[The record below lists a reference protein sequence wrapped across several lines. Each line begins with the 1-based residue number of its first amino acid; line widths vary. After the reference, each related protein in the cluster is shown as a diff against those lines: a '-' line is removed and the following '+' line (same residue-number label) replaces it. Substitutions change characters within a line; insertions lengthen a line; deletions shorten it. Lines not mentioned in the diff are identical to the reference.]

1 MNRTEIKALL
11 QILSTAFPTH
21 YKKLSVEEM
30 KAQVSLYEMMFAEDD
45 GQIVT
50 VALKNYIAKE
60 KYPPTI
66 AGLRAEIDLITQA
79 GSDKVTELW
88 GELCQAIKRGLY
100 NTPEEFNAL
109 SKPLRLWL
117 RNRAQLKELGLLPI
131 ETFQTVTRGQFFKT
145 MSAVVEREQ
154 AVAMLPAEIKD
165 KLNGLMM
172 IEGQTLD

>member
-30 KAQVSLYEMMFAEDD
+30 KAQVSLYEMMFADDD

-66 AGLRAEIDLITQA
+66 AGLRAEIDLITK
-79 GSDKVTELW
+79 GDDKVNELW
-88 GELCQAIKRGLY
+88 GELGKAVRQGMY
-100 NTPEEFNAL
+100 YTQEEFDSLPKAL
-109 SKPLRLWL
+109 RVWL
-117 RNRAQLKELGLLPI
+117 KDRNQLKELCMLSP

-154 AVAMLPAEIKD
+154 AIAMLPAEVKD
-165 KLNGLMM
+165 KLKGLMM
-172 IEGQTLD
+172 LEG

>member
-1 MNRTEIKALL
+1 MNRTETKALL

-60 KYPPTI
+60 KYPK
-66 AGLRAEIDLITQA
+66 GGDSEI
-79 GSDKVTELW
+79 TELW
-88 GELCQAIKRGLY
+88 GELGKAVRQGLY
-100 NTPEEFNAL
+100 YTQEEFDSLPKAL
-109 SKPLRLWL
+109 RVWL
-117 RNRAQLKELGLLPI
+117 KDLGQLKELAMLPP

-154 AVAMLPAEIKD
+154 AIAMLPDVRGVTIYIK
-165 KLNGLMM
+165 
-172 IEGQTLD
+172 IWF

>member
-1 MNRTEIKALL
+1 MNRTETKALL

-45 GQIVT
+45 GQIVV

-66 AGLRAEIDLITQA
+66 AGLRAEIDLITK
-79 GSDKVTELW
+79 GDDKVNELW
-88 GELCQAIKRGLY
+88 GELRKAVSQGMY
-100 NTPEEFNAL
+100 YTQEEFDSLHKAL
-109 SKPLRLWL
+109 RVWL
-117 RNRAQLKELGLLPI
+117 KDRNQLKELCMLSPEI
-131 ETFQTVTRGQFFKT
+131 FQTVTRGQFFKT

-154 AVAMLPAEIKD
+154 AIAMLPEEVKD
-165 KLNGLMM
+165 KLKGLMM
-172 IEGQTLD
+172 LDG

>member
-45 GQIVT
+45 GTIVT
-50 VALKNYIAKE
+50 AALKNYIAKE

-66 AGLRAEIDLITQA
+66 AGLKAEIDLITQ
-79 GSDKVTELW
+79 GYNDKVNELW
-88 GELCQAIKRGLY
+88 GELCKAIKRGAH

-109 SKPLRLWL
+109 SKPLRSWL
-117 RNRAQLKELGLLPI
+117 RNRTQLKELGLLPI

-145 MSAVVEREQ
+145 MSAILEREQ
-154 AVAMLPAEIKD
+154 AIAMLPEDVKG
-165 KLNGLMM
+165 KLKGLMM
-172 IEGQTLD
+172 IEG

>member
-11 QILSTAFPTH
+11 QILSSAFPTH
-21 YKKLSVEEM
+21 YKKLSIDEM
-30 KAQVSLYEMMFAEDD
+30 KAQVSLYEMMFADDD

-66 AGLRAEIDLITQA
+66 AGLKAEINLLTQ
-79 GSDKVTELW
+79 GGDDEVTGLWNELVKAVRNSSAYS
-88 GELCQAIKRGLY
+88 QDD
-100 NTPEEFNAL
+100 FNKL
-109 SKPLRLWL
+109 PKPLRLWL
-117 RNRAQLKELGLLPI
+117 KDTRQLKELGMLSP

-172 IEGQTLD
+172 IKSKTLD